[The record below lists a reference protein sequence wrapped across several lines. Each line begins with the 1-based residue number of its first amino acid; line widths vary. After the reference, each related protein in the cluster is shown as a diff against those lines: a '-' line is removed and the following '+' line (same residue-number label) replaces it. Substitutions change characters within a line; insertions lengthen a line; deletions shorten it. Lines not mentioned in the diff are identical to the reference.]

1 MSPTSGAKR
10 AVAFEVARVAG
21 QILGGTE
28 LKRIDEEAHHYAVG
42 PAAGLIYQGKVAL
55 VQRTHGGDQGDP
67 LAGGAAAADP
77 VAQLRYRGHQSEGV
91 LRDAAHSKLCSGPG

>member
-1 MSPTSGAKR
+1 MGSSS
-10 AVAFEVARVAG
+10 RVAG

-67 LAGGAAAADP
+67 FAGGAAPADP
-77 VAQLRYRGHQSEGV
+77 VAQLRDRRHHPESA